1 MCTSHD
7 LTFRNIAEYYLLLVI
22 VEKVFVGVFTDV
34 FLVGQSPQVR
44 MSRAILLHLK
54 SLELAENENMREK
67 QLKVTPVHIQ

>member
-22 VEKVFVGVFTDV
+22 IEKVFVGVFTDV
-34 FLVGQSPQVR
+34 FLVRQSLKVR

-54 SLELAENENMREK
+54 SLELAENESMREK
-67 QLKVTPVHIQ
+67 QLKVTPEHIQ